1 MAASV
6 TVTGSVKT
14 DYGIDAPE
22 MLKSLTIR
30 GGVFAAFGL
39 LIWFMNR
46 ATMPRNAAALLVV
59 LAGIGIVHFA
69 IAGVML
75 WSSRV
80 GKLAMRDRLL
90 DALALKGDE
99 KLLDVGCGRGLLL
112 IGAAKRLTTGRGT
125 GIDIWSEEHL
135 SANSA
140 DAVRVNAKAEGVADR
155 IRVEDADARKLPYGN
170 ESFDVV
176 MSSLVVHNLDG
187 REEREQAITE
197 MARVLKP
204 GGRIAVFDIVF
215 SGEYAKILQELGLVE
230 VGLSTYSF
238 LWCVPGRLLTAR
250 KK

>member
-1 MAASV
+1 
-6 TVTGSVKT
+6 
-14 DYGIDAPE
+14 
-22 MLKSLTIR
+22 
-30 GGVFAAFGL
+30 
-39 LIWFMNR
+39 
-46 ATMPRNAAALLVV
+46 
-59 LAGIGIVHFA
+59 
-69 IAGVML
+69 
-75 WSSRV
+75 
-80 GKLAMRDRLL
+80 
-90 DALALKGDE
+90 
-99 KLLDVGCGRGLLL
+99 
-112 IGAAKRLTTGRGT
+112 
-125 GIDIWSEEHL
+125 
-135 SANSA
+135 
-140 DAVRVNAKAEGVADR
+140 VADR